1 MLNVEVLLPLE
12 RVSETVLLIELHTPA
27 APSTDHTMKTDTTV
41 TTPKAIARRK
51 DTFITDHGSMRLSRS
66 RARRG
71 PRADAGGVRRAGC
84 GSPAGGAPGRRGWGG
99 VGVGARGPGPRRAT
113 ASGSPGSGWPPRPAA
128 VRPHDSQPRARQPRA
143 RQPGAPRPG
152 APRPGARRRSARPPR
167 PPRPPAER

>member
-84 GSPAGGAPGRRGWGG
+84 GSRTGATTGDWVWIAWVWVAAAACRC
-99 VGVGARGPGPRRAT
+99 A
-113 ASGSPGSGWPPRPAA
+113 ASRFAA
-128 VRPHDSQPRARQPRA
+128 S
-143 RQPGAPRPG
+143 
-152 APRPGARRRSARPPR
+152 RSAVSRSAAWR
-167 PPRPPAER
+167 SAAIRAVSSA